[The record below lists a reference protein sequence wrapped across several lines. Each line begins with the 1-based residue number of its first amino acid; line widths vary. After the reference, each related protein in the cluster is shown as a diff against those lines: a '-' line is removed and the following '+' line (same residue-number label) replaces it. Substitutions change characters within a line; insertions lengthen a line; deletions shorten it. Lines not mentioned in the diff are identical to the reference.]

1 VVPPRLLV
9 LLNVSIGP
17 IWCGEM
23 GAAPRGDELPALSF
37 FDEDDEPRRTT
48 PRPRRGRPSG
58 GGVATDSQTLMIRR
72 AVAIGLG
79 LLLIILLG
87 FVVKTCQKS
96 RHDSALE
103 DYNRQISAIGDDSA
117 RQVGAPFFQLLTEGG
132 SPQDLQTNISSYR
145 VQAEQQ
151 YDQAAKL
158 SVPGDMKGAQQSA
171 LIALEWRRDALEK
184 IAGEIRTALGDQG
197 DATDAAIKSIAGQM
211 EVFLASDVAWKTRVV
226 PFIKNSL
233 DESKIGGQRIG
244 SSEFLP
250 DISWLQPQTIA
261 TVLDQQLSSGSGGS
275 GQPTG
280 PGLHGT
286 GIDSTTYG
294 DTTLQP
300 GTTNRLTFQ
309 PNQPFVIKFT
319 NQGENDEFDIKVTV
333 RIASETGSPITL
345 SKTVPKLVP
354 QESAT
359 VELPLDRTPP
369 LDTAVT
375 IRSTVA
381 KVPGETKIDNNK
393 SEYPALFSRG

>member
-1 VVPPRLLV
+1 
-9 LLNVSIGP
+9 
-17 IWCGEM
+17 
-23 GAAPRGDELPALSF
+23 
-37 FDEDDEPRRTT
+37 
-48 PRPRRGRPSG
+48 
-58 GGVATDSQTLMIRR
+58 MIRR
-72 AVAIGLG
+72 LVALGVAVLV
-79 LLLIILLG
+79 LVLLG
-87 FVVKTCQKS
+87 FVISTCQKS
-96 RHDSALE
+96 RHDNALE

-158 SVPGDMKGAQQSA
+158 DVPDDMKGAQQSA
-171 LIALEWRRDALEK
+171 LIALEWRRDGLER

-197 DATDAAIKSIAGQM
+197 DAADTAIDHIAGQM

-226 PFIKNSL
+226 PFVKHAL

-261 TVLDQQLSSGSGGS
+261 TVLDQQLTNGGGGN

-286 GIDSTTYG
+286 GIDGTSYG

-300 GTTNRLTFQ
+300 GTTNRLTYT
-309 PNQPFVIKFT
+309 PNQPFTVKFT

-333 RIASETGSPITL
+333 RISGGSGSPITL
-345 SKTVPKLVP
+345 SKTVPKLAP

-359 VELPLDRTPP
+359 VELPLDKQPP
-369 LDTAVT
+369 IGTAAT
-375 IRSTVA
+375 IRTTVA
-381 KVPGETKIDNNK
+381 KVPGEEKTDNNR
-393 SEYPALFSRG
+393 SEYPVLFSRG

>member
-1 VVPPRLLV
+1 
-9 LLNVSIGP
+9 
-17 IWCGEM
+17 
-23 GAAPRGDELPALSF
+23 LSF

-72 AVAIGLG
+72 AVALGLG
-79 LLLIILLG
+79 LLLIILLA

-96 RHDSALE
+96 RHDNALE

-158 SVPGDMKGAQQSA
+158 DVPGDMKGAQQAA
-171 LIALEWRRDALEK
+171 LIALEWRRDGLEK
-184 IAGEIRTALGDQG
+184 IAADIRTALGDQG
-197 DATDAAIKSIAGQM
+197 DAADTAIGQIAGQM

-226 PFIKNSL
+226 PFIKHSL
-233 DESKIGGQRIG
+233 DESKIGGQKIG
-244 SSEFLP
+244 SSEFLT

-261 TVLDQQLSSGSGGS
+261 TVLDQQLTNGGGGGG

-286 GIDSTTYG
+286 GIDATSYG

-300 GTTNRLTFQ
+300 GTTNRMTYT
-309 PNQPFVIKFT
+309 PNQPFTVKFT
-319 NQGENDEFDIKVTV
+319 NQGENDEFDIKVTL
-333 RIASETGSPITL
+333 RISGGTGSPITL
-345 SKTVPKLVP
+345 SKTVPKLAP

-359 VELPLDRTPP
+359 VELPLNKQPS
-369 LDTAVT
+369 LGAAAT
-375 IRSTVA
+375 ITTTVA
-381 KVPGETKIDNNK
+381 KVPGEKKTDNNK
-393 SEYPALFSRG
+393 SEYPALFERG